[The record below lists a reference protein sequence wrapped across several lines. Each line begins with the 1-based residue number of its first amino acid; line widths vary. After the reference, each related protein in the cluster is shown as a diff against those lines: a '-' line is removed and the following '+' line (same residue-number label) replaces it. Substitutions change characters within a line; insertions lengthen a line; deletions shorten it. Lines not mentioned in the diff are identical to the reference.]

1 MNKDWCLKFIIA
13 ALAILGIYIILNN
26 KKEGYTNLS
35 QSKFPYDELL
45 LESFYETK
53 ENPGLSNM
61 NMDEAYKLY
70 PSFAIGSYAQTTN
83 NKKYW
88 STPCNGTTSR
98 ADMCGGIYKEQHC
111 DHAPIL
117 PPNKHCRRVNYFC
130 SLMGAN

>member
-1 MNKDWCLKFIIA
+1 MNQKQSMCKRNIFYHNTAIIYVA
-13 ALAILGIYIILNN
+13 DLI
-26 KKEGYTNLS
+26 KS
-35 QSKFPYDELL
+35 
-45 LESFYETK
+45 
-53 ENPGLSNM
+53 
-61 NMDEAYKLY
+61 
-70 PSFAIGSYAQTTN
+70 TN